1 MRLKIG
7 GYEIFIVEDET
18 ILPNESRIG
27 EYSPFEQK
35 MNVHTSVISE
45 LKLGRIKKP
54 SFNLVCKIA
63 DALGIKVDELRNS
76 TETILKEV
84 KRS

>member
-1 MRLKIG
+1 MW
-7 GYEIFIVEDET
+7 EIIEVKLEENGMTQAD
-18 ILPNESRIG
+18 LA
-27 EYSPFEQK
+27 QK

-84 KRS
+84 KRYE